1 MIKPEMEG
9 QWGWGGM
16 HDTPDRKERHTM
28 GKRLEVF
35 LLFCAMG
42 CADSGGLAIMGKGGT
57 LGLGGELAS
66 GITSDIN
73 ARLGLNTVDYDFDDE
88 FDDVEYDIGLD
99 FSSFSALVDW
109 HIFGDSFRVTGGL
122 LSMNHELDLD
132 ATPTANENIGGTVY
146 TPAEIGTLS
155 GDVEIDGAAPYLGI
169 GWGNPL
175 DRSRRW
181 GFYCD
186 LGVAFTDSPD
196 VALSANGTLASDPAF
211 QANLAQERD
220 DIEDDLEP
228 FKLYPVIS
236 LGLYYRF

>member
-1 MIKPEMEG
+1 MREKSIAIVSLVLSALAL
-9 QWGWGGM
+9 GG
-16 HDTPDRKERHTM
+16 
-28 GKRLEVF
+28 
-35 LLFCAMG
+35 AG
-42 CADSGGLAIMGKGGT
+42 CAESGGLAVGAKAGT
-57 LGLGGELAS
+57 LGLGGELTT
-66 GITSDIN
+66 GIASDIN
-73 ARLGLNTVDYDFDDE
+73 ARFGLNTFDYDFDDE
-88 FDDVEYDIGLD
+88 FDGVEYDVGLN

-109 HIFGDSFRVTGGL
+109 HVFGDSFRVTAGL

-132 ATPTANENIGGTVY
+132 GTPTGSEEIGGTVY
-146 TPAEIGTLS
+146 SAADIGTLS
-155 GDVEIDGAAPYLGI
+155 GDVEIDGLAPYIGI

-175 DRSRRW
+175 NSSRRW

-211 QANLAQERD
+211 QADLARERA

-228 FKLYPVIS
+228 FKLYPVLS